1 MIVFLM
7 NGYFV
12 GNFFGLNDSWAKIK
26 EQMVFLSKEQVLD
39 LFKDSFEIL
48 EINEIEKDGKTGL
61 GKIKHWHIFNVI
73 AQKKQ

>member
-1 MIVFLM
+1 MIVFLKD
-7 NGYFV
+7 GYFV
-12 GNFFGLNDSWAKIK
+12 GNFFGLNDSWVKIK

-61 GKIKHWHIFNVI
+61 GKMKHWHIFNVI
-73 AQKKQ
+73 AKKK